1 VKFEMTKCNQCG
13 SEMLMGV
20 NVCPSCGKRQDS
32 RSGSFQPR
40 TLLAIGLT
48 ATVLLIF
55 NWFKPAPPL
64 TSPATSPPSA
74 ALPSR

>member
-1 VKFEMTKCNQCG
+1 MTKCNQCG

-40 TLLAIGLT
+40 TLLAVALAAAVIL
-48 ATVLLIF
+48 VF
-55 NWFKPAPPL
+55 NWFKQAPPHAGQI
-64 TSPATSPPSA
+64 TAPPSA
-74 ALPSR
+74 TLLSR